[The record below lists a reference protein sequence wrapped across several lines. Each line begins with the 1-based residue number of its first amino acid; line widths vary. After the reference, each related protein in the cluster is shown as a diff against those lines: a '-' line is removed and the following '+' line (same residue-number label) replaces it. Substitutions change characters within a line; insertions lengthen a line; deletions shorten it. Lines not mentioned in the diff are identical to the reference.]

1 MCRMRR
7 KILISTQV
15 DTAQTPAASPAD
27 VFDECILETNV
38 LLSLLLCYYKSTYR
52 GGMPKFIEK
61 DGYIATTLPQALPL
75 MLVLFLFKCLVHP
88 WSRRKQLWSCGIV
101 WRS

>member
-1 MCRMRR
+1 MAWRR
-7 KILISTQV
+7 AVIFDFHTGRHGHRR
-15 DTAQTPAASPAD
+15 PPASPAD

-75 MLVLFLFKCLVHP
+75 MLVLFLFKCLGA
-88 WSRRKQLWSCGIV
+88 SLE
-101 WRS
+101 